1 MLQEPSTPRIVV
13 DDLLP
18 ALDDVDLRR
27 AAQVARVVDGLASG
41 MTITHAC
48 NGAGISI
55 RTWQRWK
62 KEGFVQELIAE
73 RFDDVMAGVRKL
85 VAEALP
91 SSTNVL
97 VAISQGKI
105 PPGTAIDGTLAPRD
119 VVAAQQQLMALYR
132 QVGGDMDPVARDNEK
147 AVEALRTR
155 AVSITTYNIE
165 TVNVGTDVEPMPVP
179 SRAINVIDVTPAL
192 VEEG

>member
-1 MLQEPSTPRIVV
+1 MPRIVAEALLPQV
-13 DDLLP
+13 DDQ
-18 ALDDVDLRR
+18 DLRR
-27 AAQVARVVDGLASG
+27 AAQIATVVEGLSSG
-41 MTITHAC
+41 MTVTNAC
-48 NGAGISI
+48 NSAGISV

-62 KEGFVQELIAE
+62 KEGYIQELIAE

-91 SSTNVL
+91 ESTKVL
-97 VAISQGKI
+97 VAIAHGKI

-119 VVAAQQQLMALYR
+119 VVAAQQQIMALYR
-132 QVGGDMDPVARDNEK
+132 QVGGDIDPVQRDNEK
-147 AVEALRTR
+147 AVEQLRQR
-155 AVSITTYNIE
+155 AVSITTFNIE

-179 SRAINVIDVTPAL
+179 SRAINVIDVTPEL

>member
-1 MLQEPSTPRIVV
+1 MSQEPSMPRIVAEALLPQV
-13 DDLLP
+13 DDQ
-18 ALDDVDLRR
+18 DLRR
-27 AAQVARVVDGLASG
+27 AAQIATVVEGLSSG
-41 MTITHAC
+41 MTVTNAC
-48 NGAGISI
+48 NTAGVSV

-62 KEGFVQELIAE
+62 KEGYIQELIAE

-91 SSTNVL
+91 ESTKVL
-97 VAISQGKI
+97 VAIAHGKI

-119 VVAAQQQLMALYR
+119 VVAAQQQIMALYR
-132 QVGGDMDPVARDNEK
+132 QVGGDIDPVQRDNEK
-147 AVEALRTR
+147 AVEQLRQR
-155 AVSITTYNIE
+155 AVSITTFNIE

-179 SRAINVIDVTPAL
+179 SRAINVIDVTPEL